1 MDVLRK
7 INIRIT
13 PQHQKATAKQ
23 VANSAGGYV
32 FALDDV
38 ARLRRFLILG
48 VDGGTYY
55 TSAQG
60 LAVDN
65 VKVLERLASEDP
77 RTLVDTIVQVSTSG
91 AVPRQNPALFALA
104 YATSVP
110 QSRDAALAALPV
122 SSA

>member
-48 VDGGTYY
+48 VDGGTLPKIGRA
-55 TSAQG
+55 SCR
-60 LAVDN
+60 
-65 VKVLERLASEDP
+65 ER
-77 RTLVDTIVQVSTSG
+77 V
-91 AVPRQNPALFALA
+91 
-104 YATSVP
+104 
-110 QSRDAALAALPV
+110 
-122 SSA
+122 